1 MEEFFPLPHILLSIN
16 VSSTFNLG
24 HSHRDKM
31 ESQSF
36 DVILERFLSVFQSFK
51 VHLLRVFSLGLYHT
65 HFLSPS
71 YVFGMD

>member
-24 HSHRDKM
+24 HSYRDKM

-36 DVILERFLSVFQSFK
+36 DLRFSNGEGCYPWTFFKCLSVILSSSAESF
-51 VHLLRVFSLGLYHT
+51 
-65 HFLSPS
+65 
-71 YVFGMD
+71 